1 MLRETDVAYLAGL
14 FDGEGSVQYK
24 QYMRKRSHGK
34 KAYPTWSIRL
44 ELAMT
49 EKSTVKWIH
58 DFTGCGSFGERKVQP
73 GRKRQWRW
81 RCSHR
86 DAFYVACL
94 MWPYSHTKL
103 SMLNKIL
110 QHYDFWKEKNV
121 INMEDWKYA
130 NMERKV

>member
-1 MLRETDVAYLAGL
+1 
-14 FDGEGSVQYK
+14 
-24 QYMRKRSHGK
+24 MRKRSHGK